1 MGTIRAEDALSAM
14 ETIMAAGLGQ
24 AAILPI
30 DWTVMRAAGPLPAL
44 LRGMAP
50 DEQAA
55 AEPVAAVARAS
66 ARPATRAALAAAI
79 GAACAGLLM
88 AAGAPDPRR
97 PLHDLGLD
105 SLGSLELRNRLGRI
119 IGEVLPVTVLFDY
132 PTIAAL
138 TRFLGDRT
146 GLPADE
152 PGSSAATVEIMALT
166 DDLEALSDEALD
178 AVLAG
183 YERLLADSPQ

>member
-1 MGTIRAEDALSAM
+1 
-14 ETIMAAGLGQ
+14 
-24 AAILPI
+24 
-30 DWTVMRAAGPLPAL
+30 
-44 LRGMAP
+44 
-50 DEQAA
+50 
-55 AEPVAAVARAS
+55 
-66 ARPATRAALAAAI
+66 
-79 GAACAGLLM
+79 
-88 AAGAPDPRR
+88 
-97 PLHDLGLD
+97 
-105 SLGSLELRNRLGRI
+105 
-119 IGEVLPVTVLFDY
+119 VLPVTVLFDY

-146 GLPADE
+146 GLPAEE